1 MTRLTLCIGL
11 AAALGV
17 AAPGFAAQAS
27 AAAPPAAT
35 PAVPATTKATAGGA
49 KAVVHPRSVRDAR
62 HCLRSTG
69 SLIPPPK
76 GQCLPVAGSSY
87 SQQDL
92 ERTGT
97 NDIGRALQMLDPS
110 VTLGR

>member
-1 MTRLTLCIGL
+1 MTKLTWCIGL
-11 AAALGV
+11 AAALAV
-17 AAPGFAAQAS
+17 AGPGFAAQAS
-27 AAAPPAAT
+27 TATPPAAK
-35 PAVPATTKATAGGA
+35 PAASASARTAARSAPAQ
-49 KAVVHPRSVRDAR
+49 HVRDQR

-76 GQCLPVAGSSY
+76 GQCLPVAGSTY

-97 NDIGRALQMLDPS
+97 NNIGQALQMLDPS
-110 VTLGR
+110 VTLRH